1 MDDFLDTLAQEA
13 SRTIEAGY
21 YQVEAT
27 QHRVFSLK
35 ESIVRCNRNP
45 IIAEIKLASPSGNI
59 VGRCVDIACIASA
72 MKRGGAI
79 GISIITEPKYFGGSL
94 QNFKLVRETVSIPLL
109 MKDFIISRV
118 QVEAASKIGADAILL
133 IQALFDR
140 KYCDSSLNEMIEY
153 AHFKGLEVLL
163 EAHTKNEFKKAIRS
177 DADLIGINN
186 RDLKTLV
193 VNIHTTEEI
202 LREHIH
208 HDKIIVSESGIESP
222 AHILF
227 LKGAGAK
234 AFLVGT
240 AVMSAHDVEGKVKE
254 LVESGQFQDMFDNKR
269 ENGKEFEFAA
279 KETTL

>member
-1 MDDFLDTLAQEA
+1 MGDFLDTLAQEA
-13 SRTIEAGY
+13 SRTIEVGY
-21 YQVEAT
+21 YKVKVA
-27 QHRVFSLK
+27 QHRVYSLK

-59 VGRCVDIACIASA
+59 VRGCVDIVCIASA

-79 GISIITEPKYFGGSL
+79 GISVITEPKYFGGSL
-94 QNFKLVRETVSIPLL
+94 QNFKLVRENVTIPLL

-133 IQALFDR
+133 IQTLFDR
-140 KYCDSSLNEMIEY
+140 NYCDSGLNEMIEC
-153 AHFKGLEVLL
+153 AHSKGMEVLL
-163 EAHTKNEFKKAIRS
+163 EAHTKGEFKRAVSS

-186 RDLKTLV
+186 RDLKTLA
-193 VNIHTTEEI
+193 VNIHTTKEI
-202 LREHIH
+202 LMEHNHQDRIT
-208 HDKIIVSESGIESP
+208 VSESGIESP

-227 LKGAGAK
+227 LRGAGAK

-254 LVESGQFQDMFDNKR
+254 LVGIC
-269 ENGKEFEFAA
+269 
-279 KETTL
+279 